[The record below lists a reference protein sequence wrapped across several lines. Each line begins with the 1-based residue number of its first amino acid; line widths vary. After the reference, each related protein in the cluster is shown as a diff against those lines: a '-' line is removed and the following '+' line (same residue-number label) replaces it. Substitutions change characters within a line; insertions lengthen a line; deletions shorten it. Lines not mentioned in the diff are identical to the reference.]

1 MTRSSLAK
9 AAAAAICASA
19 IIVGGPGGLLYTVI
33 YALAAVPGLPIGF
46 ALFGR
51 EHPAGLVA
59 GALIGY
65 VLTAFG
71 IWAAIATGVPSA
83 VTFILAWLVVA
94 AAAWAAARKV
104 RGPLITLPEWN
115 PRASTGLGLVLLLTL
130 ALSVPPFA
138 RLGARDDDGNRYYR
152 AYFTADFVWHM
163 ALASELSKFDMPP
176 RNPYMAQEPIHYY
189 WAYFLLPAAASRSGP
204 PPVQDVEVCLKVNAL
219 MTGLLLMSSVF
230 LFAWGAVGRPYA
242 VTAAVSLALLAASFE
257 GVYELYRLSRGGASL
272 GLLRDTNIDAITSWR
287 LQGHRLDGLPR
298 CLWYVPQHSMA
309 YSLGLMALTGASSV
323 GSTGSLTAI
332 FVMGIALAGAT
343 ALNPFVG
350 GIFALAWGAAM
361 IVDALRR
368 PGRVVAIGR
377 QLLAAVPVALA
388 LLWCISSSMVE
399 GAGDSL
405 QFGAHGASTH
415 APIWSLFLSLG
426 PVIILA
432 LAGCALIRRTAVRQL
447 APAILIGALSLGIMY
462 FVRLRVDTE
471 WVPFRAGQM
480 ILVTA
485 PALVAYGLAS
495 TWSRRA
501 LRPVVGVTF
510 VLLLL
515 LGLPTTVI
523 DAFNAQDIEN
533 DHEGVGF
540 RWTMVIPPEE
550 VQAFA
555 WIRRSTPEDAVVQ
568 MEPIVREREGWSLI
582 PSFAE
587 RRMAAGLP
595 ISLMEVPAYRRT
607 SERVQVMFATPRA
620 QEAWDIAKALHI
632 DYIYVDATDRAK
644 YPETDKFDRSPE
656 LFEHV
661 FRRGAVGVYRLR

>member
-1 MTRSSLAK
+1 MSRRTLA
-9 AAAAAICASA
+9 ASAAIAVCLSA
-19 IIVGGPGGLLYTVI
+19 IVVAGPGGLLYAVI
-33 YALAAVPGLPIGF
+33 YALAVVPGLPIGF

-51 EHPAGLVA
+51 GHPGGLVA

-71 IWAAIATGVPSA
+71 IWTAIAVGIPSA
-83 VTFILAWLVVA
+83 ATFILAWLA
-94 AAAWAAARKV
+94 LTMAAWAATRNV
-104 RGPLITLPEWN
+104 RAPLITLPDWN
-115 PRASTGLGLVLLLTL
+115 PRASAGLAVVLALTL
-130 ALSVPPFA
+130 ALAVPPFA
-138 RLGARDDDGNRYYR
+138 RLGARDDEGNRYYR

-176 RNPYMAQEPIHYY
+176 RNPYMASEPIHYY

-204 PPVQDVEVCLKVNAL
+204 PPVQDVEICLKVNAL

-257 GVYELYRLSRGGASL
+257 GVYELYRLWRGGASL

-309 YSLGLMALTGASSV
+309 YSLALMALTGASAV
-323 GSTGSLTAI
+323 GSTGSLAAI

-350 GIFALAWGAAM
+350 GIFALTWGGAM
-361 IVDALRR
+361 IADGLRR
-368 PGRVVAIGR
+368 PGPVRAIAR
-377 QLLAAVPVALA
+377 QLLAAVPVVLA
-388 LLWCISSSMVE
+388 LLWCIASSMVE

-415 APIWSLFLSLG
+415 APVWSLFLSLG
-426 PVIILA
+426 PVILLA
-432 LAGCALIRRTAVRQL
+432 LAGCALIRRTTMRQL
-447 APAILIGALSLGIMY
+447 APAIVVGVLSLAIMY
-462 FVRLRVDTE
+462 LVRLRVDTE
-471 WVPFRAGQM
+471 WIPFRAGQM
-480 ILVTA
+480 ILVTV
-485 PALVAYGLAS
+485 PALIAYGLA
-495 TWSRRA
+495 TIWNRRP
-501 LRPVVGVTF
+501 LRPFVGIAFVV
-510 VLLLL
+510 LLL

-540 RWTMVIPPEE
+540 RWTMVLPPEGL
-550 VQAFA
+550 QAFA
-555 WIRRSTPEDAVVQ
+555 WIRRSTPQDAVVQ

-595 ISLMEVPAYRRT
+595 ISLMEVRAYRQT
-607 SERVQVMFATPRA
+607 SERVQAMFATPRA
-620 QEAWDIAKALHI
+620 QEAWDIAKALHV
-632 DYIYVDATDRAK
+632 DYVYVDATDRAK
-644 YPETDKFDRSPE
+644 YPETDKFDRSPQF
-656 LFEHV
+656 FEHV
-661 FRRGAVGVYRLR
+661 FRRGAVGVYRVR

>member
-1 MTRSSLAK
+1 
-9 AAAAAICASA
+9 
-19 IIVGGPGGLLYTVI
+19 
-33 YALAAVPGLPIGF
+33 
-46 ALFGR
+46 
-51 EHPAGLVA
+51 
-59 GALIGY
+59 
-65 VLTAFG
+65 
-71 IWAAIATGVPSA
+71 
-83 VTFILAWLVVA
+83 
-94 AAAWAAARKV
+94 
-104 RGPLITLPEWN
+104 
-115 PRASTGLGLVLLLTL
+115 
-130 ALSVPPFA
+130 
-138 RLGARDDDGNRYYR
+138 
-152 AYFTADFVWHM
+152 M

-257 GVYELYRLSRGGASL
+257 GVYELYRLWRGGASL

-309 YSLGLMALTGASSV
+309 YSLGVMALTGASSV
-323 GSTGSLTAI
+323 GSTGSLAAI
-332 FVMGIALAGAT
+332 VVMGIALAGAT

-368 PGRVVAIGR
+368 SGRVVAIGR

-405 QFGAHGASTH
+405 QFGAHGASVH
-415 APIWSLFLSLG
+415 APVLSLFLSLG

-471 WVPFRAGQM
+471 WIPFRAGQM

-485 PALVAYGLAS
+485 PALVAYALAS

-501 LRPVVGVTF
+501 LRPVVGVAF

-540 RWTMVIPPEE
+540 RWTMVVPPEE

-644 YPETDKFDRSPE
+644 YPETEKFDRSPE
-656 LFEHV
+656 LFQHV
-661 FRRGAVGVYRLR
+661 FRRGAVGVYRVR

>member
-1 MTRSSLAK
+1 MSRSTLAK
-9 AAAAAICASA
+9 AAAAAVCVSA
-19 IIVGGPGGLLYTVI
+19 IIVGGPGGLLYAVI
-33 YALAAVPGLPIGF
+33 YALAVVPGLPVGF

-65 VLTAFG
+65 VLTAVG
-71 IWAAIATGVPSA
+71 IWASIAAGVPSA
-83 VTFILAWLVVA
+83 ATFVVAWLA
-94 AAAWAAARKV
+94 LAIAAWAATRKL
-104 RGPLITLPEWN
+104 RGPLIALPEWN
-115 PRASTGLGLVLLLTL
+115 PRASAGLGLVLLLTL

-176 RNPYMAQEPIHYY
+176 RNPYMASEPIHYY

-204 PPVQDVEVCLKVNAL
+204 PPVQDVEICLEVNAL

-257 GVYELYRLSRGGASL
+257 GVYELYRLWRGGASL

-309 YSLGLMALTGASSV
+309 YSLALIALTGASAV
-323 GSTGSLTAI
+323 GSTGSLAAI

-350 GIFALAWGAAM
+350 GIFALAWGGAM

-388 LLWCISSSMVE
+388 LLWCIASSMVE

-415 APIWSLFLSLG
+415 APVWSLFLSLG
-426 PVIILA
+426 PVILLA
-432 LAGCALIRRTAVRQL
+432 LAGCALIRRTTIRPL
-447 APAILIGALSLGIMY
+447 APAIVVGVLSLAVMY
-462 FVRLRVDTE
+462 LVRLRVDTE
-471 WVPFRAGQM
+471 WIPFRAGQM
-480 ILVTA
+480 LLVTA
-485 PALVAYGLAS
+485 PALMAYGLAAV
-495 TWSRRA
+495 WNRRA
-501 LRPVVGVTF
+501 LRPLAGVAF
-510 VLLLL
+510 VALLL

-555 WIRRSTPEDAVVQ
+555 WIRRSTPLDAVVQ

-595 ISLMEVPAYRRT
+595 ISLMEVPAYRQT

-620 QEAWDIAKALHI
+620 QEAWDIAKGLHI

-644 YPETDKFDRSPE
+644 YPETDKFDRSPNF
-656 LFEHV
+656 FEHV
-661 FRRGAVGVYRLR
+661 FRRGAVGVYRVR